1 MLKPVVLV
9 LLLAAGAAGAGEKTD
24 ADMKTVIGP
33 RNPELANGATALLN
47 GRIEEGIR
55 LTRIGLGNANGSR
68 ERQAAYSNL
77 CAGYVLLEQYET
89 AIEYCDLALEE
100 NDRNWRA
107 LNNRALARTELGDYE
122 LAKADLDRGEAI
134 APKASTIK
142 EVRGWLLDH
151 TEPVEPTVTIDDR
164 REEDID
170 DDADAGTDDAE
181 GAEGD
186 EEV

>member
-1 MLKPVVLV
+1 MRTLTVAV
-9 LLLAAGAAGAGEKTD
+9 LLLAAGLASAGEKTD
-24 ADMKTVIGP
+24 GEMKTVIGP
-33 RNPELANGATALLN
+33 RNPELANGATALLQ

-55 LTRIGLGNANGSR
+55 LTQIGLGKAQGSR

-77 CAGYVLLEQYET
+77 CAGYVMLKKYET
-89 AIEYCDLALEE
+89 AIEFCDLALEE

-107 LNNRALARTELGDYE
+107 LNNRALARTELGEYE

-164 REEDID
+164 RGEAADDEADDEDPAGD
-170 DDADAGTDDAE
+170 D
-181 GAEGD
+181 GD
-186 EEV
+186 EDV